1 MQRLSQILVTMPLL
15 WAGML
20 VVLGYFACTVM
31 WAIYE
36 RCKR

>member
-1 MQRLSQILVTMPLL
+1 MQRLSQILGTMPLL

-31 WAIYE
+31 WAIHE
-36 RCKR
+36 RYTR

>member
-1 MQRLSQILVTMPLL
+1 MNLLQRFGTMPLL
-15 WAGML
+15 WVGML
-20 VVLGYFACTVM
+20 IVLGYFACTVM